1 MDEIDENLKK
11 QMTNA
16 EAFKKAIE
24 SNQTTEH
31 LSQIEEVLTPLK
43 DKISGIPLATLDED
57 KCLKDY
63 DYYEPIQKEFV
74 DIYKTLNENNILNSL
89 SKGPKLDV
97 MDLKNKV
104 ENAKPE
110 ERGEI
115 ANKLF
120 KTLGL
125 NVNVDSSGNIDG
137 KKLRDDLLSSGA
149 GRLMN
154 EPNLNK
160 KLEKLYFAGINHI
173 VKAIEEYSHI
183 SQKLK
188 EINDPRLR
196 GFIIQLL
203 YLKAYEENLA
213 VLSDAYSNVTGKD
226 KKSFEKLDEYYKSF
240 NQFTSEHNILNETM
254 DRGLRI
260 SIAHNTYENLETY
273 TPEKILELA
282 RRNFITSII
291 GIVTKTNKIVE
302 GFGDNSS
309 KIAIY

>member
-11 QMTNA
+11 QIANV

-31 LSQIEEVLTPLK
+31 LSQIEEVLTSLK

-74 DIYKTLNENNILNSL
+74 NIYKTLNENNILNSL
-89 SKGPKLDV
+89 SKGPKLDI
-97 MDLKNKV
+97 MELKNKV
-104 ENAKPE
+104 EKADPE
-110 ERGEI
+110 EKAEM
-115 ANKLF
+115 AKKLF

-125 NVNVDSSGNIDG
+125 NVNVDFSGNIDG
-137 KKLRDDLLSSGA
+137 KKLRDALLSGGA
-149 GRLMN
+149 ERLRN

-160 KLEKLYFAGINHI
+160 KLEKLYFVEINHI
-173 VKAIEEYSHI
+173 VKAIDEYSHI

-188 EINDPRLR
+188 TINDPILS

-213 VLSDAYSNVTGKD
+213 VLSDAYSNVTGKN
-226 KKSFEKLDEYYKSF
+226 KKSFGELNEYYKSF

-254 DRGLRI
+254 DRELRI
-260 SIAHNTYENLETY
+260 SIAHNTYENLEAY
-273 TPEKILELA
+273 TPEKILEFA

-291 GIVTKTNKIVE
+291 GVVLKTNKIVE
-302 GFGDNSS
+302 WFGDNSS

>member
-11 QMTNA
+11 QMANV

-24 SNQTTEH
+24 SNQLAEH
-31 LSQIEEVLTPLK
+31 LSQIEGLLTSQK
-43 DKISGIPLATLDED
+43 DKIRRIPLATLDED

-63 DYYEPIQKEFV
+63 DYYEPIQKEFEN
-74 DIYKTLNENNILNSL
+74 IYKTLNENKILNSL

-97 MDLKNKV
+97 MELKNKV
-104 ENAKPE
+104 EKADPD
-110 ERGEI
+110 ERAEI
-115 ANKLF
+115 AKKLF

-125 NVNVDSSGNIDG
+125 NANADFSGNIDG
-137 KKLRDDLLSSGA
+137 KKLRDDFLSGGA
-149 GRLMN
+149 ERLMS

-173 VKAIEEYSHI
+173 VKAIDEYSYI

-188 EINDPRLR
+188 EIDDSRLR

-226 KKSFEKLDEYYKSF
+226 KKDFEKLDEYYKSF

-254 DRGLRI
+254 DRKLRI
-260 SIAHNTYENLETY
+260 SIAHNTYENLEAY
-273 TPEKILELA
+273 TPKKILEIA

-291 GIVTKTNKIVE
+291 GVVIKTNKIVE
-302 GFGDNSS
+302 LFKDTSS
-309 KIAIY
+309 KIAIH